1 MRRRAKVR
9 RAAVRDVAGHGE
21 GGVVGRGALST
32 TRQVLEK
39 RGVAGKDD
47 DGSPLDK

>member
-1 MRRRAKVR
+1 MAFGSLGVT
-9 RAAVRDVAGHGE
+9 DGE